1 MAENRGKIY
10 LSYDCYRICI
20 LDVSSRFNGSSP
32 AAVFLRSR
40 PSRDIH
46 RASEV
51 EHVAQPS
58 LSQQI
63 LKLEAELGARLF
75 DRLPRSA
82 KLTVFGKA
90 FLPKAERILR
100 ELEEAKTELRDMS
113 GNEKGEVVV
122 GIIPTIAAYLLP
134 RLLSDFTVRHPLIT
148 IKIIEDIT
156 PALLQRLHEGTIDIA
171 VAALPIAGSEL
182 ASVELFEEKFYA
194 VLPEK
199 HRLAS
204 HAFISLAQLNRE
216 PFLLLKEG
224 HCFRDSLIAAC
235 HKLRMSPSIVFESGQ
250 FATILAMVS
259 AGMGVSAVP
268 AMAVQPQPGCKFIP
282 ISGKH
287 STRIVGIVT
296 SRHHYQ
302 SRAQRLLMKQ
312 MRDACG
318 ENGRA
323 S

>member
-1 MAENRGKIY
+1 MEVHQLRYFCAVAHYGTFTRG
-10 LSYDCYRICI
+10 
-20 LDVSSRFNGSSP
+20 
-32 AAVFLRSR
+32 
-40 PSRDIH
+40 
-46 RASEV
+46 SEI

-134 RLLSDFTVRHPLIT
+134 RLLNGFTVRHPSIT
-148 IKIIEDIT
+148 ITILEDIT
-156 PALLQRLHEGTIDIA
+156 PTLLQRLRDGTIDMA
-171 VAALPIAGSEL
+171 VVALPIAGSEL
-182 ASVELFEEKFYA
+182 ASVELFKEKFYA
-194 VLPEK
+194 VLPEN

-204 HAFISLAQLNRE
+204 RALITLTQLNRE

-224 HCFRDSLIAAC
+224 HCFRDGLIAAC
-235 HKLRMSPSIVFESGQ
+235 RKVRMSPSVVFESGQ

-287 STRIVGIVT
+287 STRTVGIVT

-302 SRAQRLLMKQ
+302 SRAQGLLMKQ

-318 ENGRA
+318 EPGRA
-323 S
+323 SRP

>member
-1 MAENRGKIY
+1 MEVHQLRY
-10 LSYDCYRICI
+10 FC
-20 LDVSSRFNGSSP
+20 
-32 AAVFLRSR
+32 AVARHRTFT
-40 PSRDIH
+40 

-63 LKLEAELGARLF
+63 MKLEAELGSRLF

-100 ELEEAKTELRDMS
+100 ELEEAKSELREMS

-134 RLLSDFTVRHPLIT
+134 RLLTGFAARHQLIT

-156 PALLQRLHEGTIDIA
+156 PALLQHLHEGTIDIA
-171 VAALPIAGSEL
+171 VAALPIPGGDL

-204 HAFISLAQLNRE
+204 RASISLAQLNRE

-224 HCFRDSLIAAC
+224 HCFRDSVIAAC
-235 HKLRMSPSIVFESGQ
+235 HQLRMSPSIVFESGQ
-250 FATILAMVS
+250 FATILSMVS

-287 STRIVGIVT
+287 STRIVAIVT

-312 MRDACG
+312 MQDACR
-318 ENGRA
+318 EPGRA

>member
-1 MAENRGKIY
+1 MEIHQLRY
-10 LSYDCYRICI
+10 FC
-20 LDVSSRFNGSSP
+20 
-32 AAVFLRSR
+32 AVARHGTFT
-40 PSRDIH
+40 
-46 RASEV
+46 RASAI

-82 KLTVFGKA
+82 RLTVFGTA

-100 ELEEAKTELRDMS
+100 ELGEAKSELREMS
-113 GNEKGEVVV
+113 GNEKGDVAL
-122 GIIPTIAAYLLP
+122 GIIPTIAAYMLP
-134 RLLSDFTVRHPLIT
+134 RLLEGFAERHPLIS
-148 IKIIEDIT
+148 IKIVEDVT
-156 PALLQRLHEGTIDIA
+156 AVLLRRLHEGTIDAAI
-171 VAALPIAGSEL
+171 VALPIHGRELVSE
-182 ASVELFEEKFYA
+182 ELFEEKFYA
-194 VLPEK
+194 VLPK
-199 HRLAS
+199 AHHRAS
-204 HAFISLAQLNRE
+204 RNSISLAELNTE

-235 HKLRMSPSIVFESGQ
+235 EKAKMSPNVIFESGQ

-268 AMAVQPQPGCKFIP
+268 AMAAQPQPGCKFVP

-287 STRIVGIVT
+287 SRRKVGMIT

-302 SRAQRLLMKQ
+302 TRAQRLLMEQ
-312 MRDACG
+312 MRNVCSKRRRDSG
-318 ENGRA
+318 SVVTLGSDRQR
-323 S
+323 

>member
-1 MAENRGKIY
+1 MEVHQLRY
-10 LSYDCYRICI
+10 FR
-20 LDVSSRFNGSSP
+20 
-32 AAVFLRSR
+32 AVARHGTFT
-40 PSRDIH
+40 

-82 KLTVFGKA
+82 KLTVFGKT

-100 ELEEAKTELRDMS
+100 EMEEAKTELREMS
-113 GNEKGEVVV
+113 SNDKGEVVV

-134 RLLSDFTVRHPLIT
+134 RLLNDFTARHPLVN

-156 PALLQRLHEGTIDIA
+156 PTLLQRLHEGTIDLA
-171 VAALPIAGSEL
+171 VAALPVSGNEL
-182 ASVELFEEKFYA
+182 ASVELFKEKLYA

-199 HRLAS
+199 HRLAPRAS
-204 HAFISLAQLNRE
+204 ISLADLNRE

-224 HCFRDSLIAAC
+224 HCFRDSVIAAC
-235 HKLRMSPSIVFESGQ
+235 NKVKVSPSIVFESGQ

-268 AMAVQPQPGCKFIP
+268 AMAVQPQPGCRFIP

-287 STRIVGIVT
+287 STRTVGIVT

-302 SRAQRLLMKQ
+302 SRAQRLLMKH
-312 MRDACG
+312 MRDTFEDRKSAG
-318 ENGRA
+318 QSTA
-323 S
+323 A

>member
-1 MAENRGKIY
+1 MEVHQLRY
-10 LSYDCYRICI
+10 FC
-20 LDVSSRFNGSSP
+20 
-32 AAVFLRSR
+32 AVARHGTFT
-40 PSRDIH
+40 

-100 ELEEAKTELRDMS
+100 ELEEARTELRDMS
-113 GNEKGEVVV
+113 GNEKGEVLV

-134 RLLSDFTVRHPLIT
+134 TLLNDFTLRHPLIT

-156 PALLQRLHEGTIDIA
+156 PTLLQRLHEGTIDLA
-171 VAALPIAGSEL
+171 VVALPIAGGEL

-204 HAFISLAQLNRE
+204 RAFIRLAELNRE
-216 PFLLLKEG
+216 PFLPLKEG
-224 HCFRDSLIAAC
+224 HCFRDSIITAC
-235 HKLRMSPSIVFESGQ
+235 NKLKMSPSIVFESGQ

-268 AMAVQPQPGCKFIP
+268 AMAVQPQPGCTFVP

-287 STRIVGIVT
+287 STRTVGIVT

-312 MRDACG
+312 MSEACK
-318 ENGRA
+318 EPRRA

>member
-1 MAENRGKIY
+1 MEVHQLRY
-10 LSYDCYRICI
+10 FC
-20 LDVSSRFNGSSP
+20 
-32 AAVFLRSR
+32 AVARHGTFT
-40 PSRDIH
+40 

-63 LKLEAELGARLF
+63 QKLEEELGARLF
-75 DRLPRSA
+75 DRLPRNA

-134 RLLSDFTVRHPLIT
+134 NLLDGFTEQHPQIT

-156 PALLQRLHEGTIDIA
+156 PTLLQRLHEGTIDIV

-182 ASVELFEEKFYA
+182 ISTELFEEQFYA

-204 HAFISLAQLNRE
+204 RASISLAELNRE

-224 HCFRDSLIAAC
+224 HCFRDSVIAAC
-235 HKLRMSPSIVFESGQ
+235 RKLRMSPSIVFESGQ

-268 AMAVQPQPGCKFIP
+268 AMAVQPRPGCKFIP
-282 ISGKH
+282 ISGKQ
-287 STRIVGIVT
+287 STRAVGIVT
-296 SRHHYQ
+296 LRHHYQ
-302 SRAQRLLMKQ
+302 SRAQRLLMKH
-312 MRDACG
+312 MRHSSG
-318 ENGRA
+318 EPGA
-323 S
+323 VA

>member
-1 MAENRGKIY
+1 MEVHQLRY
-10 LSYDCYRICI
+10 FC
-20 LDVSSRFNGSSP
+20 
-32 AAVFLRSR
+32 AVARHGTFT
-40 PSRDIH
+40 

-63 LKLEAELGARLF
+63 LKLEAELGSRLF

-82 KLTVFGKA
+82 KLTVFGEA
-90 FLPKAERILR
+90 LLPKAERILR
-100 ELEEAKTELRDMS
+100 ELEQTKTELLEMA
-113 GNEKGEVVV
+113 GNEKGDVVV

-134 RLLSDFTVRHPLIT
+134 KLLRGFAARHPLIT
-148 IKIIEDIT
+148 VKIIEDIT
-156 PALLQRLHEGTIDIA
+156 PALLQRLHDGTIDMAI
-171 VAALPIAGSEL
+171 AALPIAEGEL
-182 ASVELFEEKFYA
+182 ATEELFEEKFYA
-194 VLPEK
+194 VLPK
-199 HRLAS
+199 THRLAS
-204 HAFISLAQLNRE
+204 GKSISLTELNRE
-216 PFLLLKEG
+216 PFLLLKDG

-235 HKLRMSPSIVFESGQ
+235 HKSKVTPSVVFESGQ

-268 AMAVQPQPGCKFIP
+268 AMAVQPQAGCKFIP

-287 STRIVGIVT
+287 STRKVGIIS

-302 SRAQRLLMKQ
+302 SRAQRLLMEQ

-318 ENGRA
+318 QP
-323 S
+323 

>member
-1 MAENRGKIY
+1 MEVHQLRY
-10 LSYDCYRICI
+10 FC
-20 LDVSSRFNGSSP
+20 
-32 AAVFLRSR
+32 AVARHGTFT
-40 PSRDIH
+40 
-46 RASEV
+46 RASQA

-82 KLTVFGKA
+82 KLTVFGRA

-100 ELEEAKTELRDMS
+100 ELEEAKTELLEMA
-113 GNEKGEVVV
+113 GNEKGEVAV

-134 RLLSDFTVRHPLIT
+134 RLLDGFAASHPLIT
-148 IKIIEDIT
+148 VKIIEDIT
-156 PALLQRLHEGTIDIA
+156 PTLVQRLHEGTIDMAI
-171 VAALPIAGSEL
+171 AALPIRGREL
-182 ASVELFEEKFYA
+182 ASEELFEEKFYA

-199 HRLAS
+199 HRRAARAS
-204 HAFISLAQLNRE
+204 ISLAELNRE

-224 HCFRDSLIAAC
+224 HCFRDSLIDAC
-235 HKLRMSPSIVFESGQ
+235 HKSRMTPSVVFESGQ

-268 AMAVQPQPGCKFIP
+268 AMAVQPHPGCKFIP

-287 STRIVGIVT
+287 STRRVGIVR
-296 SRHHYQ
+296 SRHRYQ
-302 SRAQRLLMKQ
+302 SRAQRLLIQQ
-312 MRDACG
+312 MRNAC
-318 ENGRA
+318 EVNA
-323 S
+323 K

>member
-1 MAENRGKIY
+1 MEVHQLRY
-10 LSYDCYRICI
+10 FR
-20 LDVSSRFNGSSP
+20 
-32 AAVFLRSR
+32 AVARHGTFT
-40 PSRDIH
+40 

-63 LKLEAELGARLF
+63 MKLEAELGARLF

-82 KLTVFGKA
+82 KLTVFGKT

-100 ELEEAKTELRDMS
+100 EIEEAKTELREMS
-113 GNEKGEVVV
+113 SNDKGEVVV

-134 RLLSDFTVRHPLIT
+134 RLLNEFTARHPLVN
-148 IKIIEDIT
+148 IKILEDIT
-156 PALLQRLHEGTIDIA
+156 PTLVQRLQEGTIDLA
-171 VAALPIAGSEL
+171 VAALPIAGNEL
-182 ASVELFEEKFYA
+182 AGMELFEERFYA

-204 HAFISLAQLNRE
+204 RTSISLAQLNRE

-224 HCFRDSLIAAC
+224 HCFRDSVIAAC
-235 HKLRMSPSIVFESGQ
+235 NKVKMSPSIVFESGQ

-282 ISGKH
+282 ISGRH
-287 STRIVGIVT
+287 STRTVGIVT

-302 SRAQRLLMKQ
+302 SRAQRLLIKE
-312 MRDACG
+312 MRDACV
-318 ENGRA
+318 ENARA
-323 S
+323 A

>member
-1 MAENRGKIY
+1 MEVHQLRY
-10 LSYDCYRICI
+10 FC
-20 LDVSSRFNGSSP
+20 
-32 AAVFLRSR
+32 AVARHGTFT
-40 PSRDIH
+40 

-100 ELEEAKTELRDMS
+100 ELEQAKTEVREMS

-134 RLLSDFTVRHPLIT
+134 RLLNGLRTRHPLIAT
-148 IKIIEDIT
+148 KIFEDIT
-156 PALLQRLHEGTIDIA
+156 PALLHRLHAGTIDLA
-171 VAALPIAGSEL
+171 VVALPIAGSDIS
-182 ASVELFEEKFYA
+182 SVALFDEKFYA

-204 HAFISLAQLNRE
+204 RDSISLAELNRE

-235 HKLRMSPSIVFESGQ
+235 DKVKMSPSIVFESGQ

-287 STRIVGIVT
+287 STRTVGIVT

-302 SRAQRLLMKQ
+302 SRAQRLLMEH
-312 MRDACG
+312 MRDACA
-318 ENGRA
+318 ELGRA
-323 S
+323 A

>member
-1 MAENRGKIY
+1 MEVHQLRY
-10 LSYDCYRICI
+10 FC
-20 LDVSSRFNGSSP
+20 
-32 AAVFLRSR
+32 AVARHGTFT
-40 PSRDIH
+40 

-82 KLTVFGKA
+82 KLTVFGRA
-90 FLPKAERILR
+90 FLPRAERILR
-100 ELEEAKTELRDMS
+100 QLKEAKTELREMS
-113 GNEKGEVVV
+113 GNERGEVVV

-134 RLLSDFTVRHPLIT
+134 RLLNDFSARNPLVT
-148 IKIIEDIT
+148 IKVFEDIT
-156 PALLQRLHEGTIDIA
+156 PALLQRLHDGTIDIA
-171 VAALPIAGSEL
+171 VAALPIVGNEL
-182 ASVELFEEKFYA
+182 ASVELFKEKFYA
-194 VLPEK
+194 VLPED

-204 HAFISLAQLNRE
+204 RASINLSELNRE

-224 HCFRDSLIAAC
+224 HCFRDNLITAC
-235 HKLRMSPSIVFESGQ
+235 QKSRMSPSVVFESGQ

-259 AGMGVSAVP
+259 AGLGVSAVP
-268 AMAVQPQPGCKFIP
+268 AMAVQPHPGCQFIP

-287 STRIVGIVT
+287 STRVVGLVT
-296 SRHHYQ
+296 SRYHYQ
-302 SRAQRLLMKQ
+302 SRAQRLLMQQ
-312 MRDACG
+312 MRDACR
-318 ENGRA
+318 EPARA

>member
-1 MAENRGKIY
+1 MEVHQLRY
-10 LSYDCYRICI
+10 FC
-20 LDVSSRFNGSSP
+20 
-32 AAVFLRSR
+32 AVARHGTFT
-40 PSRDIH
+40 
-46 RASEV
+46 RASEI

-75 DRLPRSA
+75 DRLPRFA

-100 ELEEAKTELRDMS
+100 ELEEAKTELRAMS

-134 RLLSDFTVRHPLIT
+134 RLLNDFTVRHPLVT
-148 IKIIEDIT
+148 IKVFEDIT
-156 PALLQRLHEGTIDIA
+156 PVLVERLQQGTLDMA
-171 VAALPIAGSEL
+171 VAALPVAGNEL
-182 ASVELFEEKFYA
+182 EGVELFEEKFYA

-204 HAFISLAQLNRE
+204 RASVSLAQLNRE

-224 HCFRDSLIAAC
+224 HCFRDGLIAAC
-235 HKLRMSPSIVFESGQ
+235 RKARVSPSVVFESGQ

-268 AMAVQPQPGCKFIP
+268 AMAVQSQPGCRFIP
-282 ISGKH
+282 ISDRHG
-287 STRIVGIVT
+287 SRRVGIVT

-302 SRAQRLLMKQ
+302 SRAQRLLINH
-312 MRDACG
+312 MRDVCA
-318 ENGRA
+318 EARR
-323 S
+323 SP

>member
-1 MAENRGKIY
+1 MEVHQLRY
-10 LSYDCYRICI
+10 FC
-20 LDVSSRFNGSSP
+20 
-32 AAVFLRSR
+32 AVARHGTFT
-40 PSRDIH
+40 

-82 KLTVFGKA
+82 RLTVFGKA

-100 ELEEAKTELRDMS
+100 ELEEARTELLEMA
-113 GNEKGEVVV
+113 GNEKGEVAV

-134 RLLSDFTVRHPLIT
+134 KLLNGFAARHPLIT
-148 IKIIEDIT
+148 VKIIEDIT
-156 PALLQRLHEGTIDIA
+156 PTLVQRLHDGTIDMA
-171 VAALPIAGSEL
+171 VVALPIRGREL
-182 ASVELFEEKFYA
+182 ASEELFQEKFYA
-194 VLPEK
+194 VVPEK
-199 HRLAS
+199 HRRAS
-204 HAFISLAQLNRE
+204 RASISLAELNRE

-224 HCFRDSLIAAC
+224 HCFRDSLIDAC
-235 HKLRMSPSIVFESGQ
+235 HKSKMTPSVVFESGQ

-268 AMAVQPQPGCKFIP
+268 AMAVQPHPGCKFIP

-287 STRIVGIVT
+287 STRRIGIVR
-296 SRHHYQ
+296 SRHRYQ
-302 SRAQRLLMKQ
+302 SRAQRLLIKQ
-312 MRDACG
+312 MRNAC
-318 ENGRA
+318 NVNA
-323 S
+323 D

>member
-1 MAENRGKIY
+1 MEVHQLRY
-10 LSYDCYRICI
+10 FC
-20 LDVSSRFNGSSP
+20 
-32 AAVFLRSR
+32 AVARHGTFT
-40 PSRDIH
+40 
-46 RASEV
+46 RASKA
-51 EHVAQPS
+51 EHIAQPS

-82 KLTVFGKA
+82 QLTVFGKA

-100 ELEEAKTELRDMS
+100 DLEEARAELRDMS
-113 GNEKGEVVV
+113 GNQTGEVVV

-134 RLLSDFTVRHPLIT
+134 RLLHNFTVRHALIT
-148 IKIIEDIT
+148 IKIIEDLT
-156 PALLQRLHEGTIDIA
+156 PALLQRLREGTIDIA
-171 VAALPIAGSEL
+171 VVALPVAGSEL
-182 ASVELFEEKFYA
+182 AVVEMFEEKFYA
-194 VLPEK
+194 VLPK
-199 HRLAS
+199 RHRLAS
-204 HAFISLAQLNRE
+204 RASISLAELNRE

-224 HCFRDSLIAAC
+224 HCFRDSLITAC

-287 STRIVGIVT
+287 STRTVSIVT

-302 SRAQRLLMKQ
+302 SLPQRLVMKH
-312 MRDACG
+312 MRDACA
-318 ENGRA
+318 EPRRDA
-323 S
+323 

>member
-1 MAENRGKIY
+1 MEVHQLRY
-10 LSYDCYRICI
+10 FC
-20 LDVSSRFNGSSP
+20 
-32 AAVFLRSR
+32 AVARHGTFT
-40 PSRDIH
+40 

-75 DRLPRSA
+75 DRLHRSA

-134 RLLSDFTVRHPLIT
+134 KLLNGFAARHPFIT
-148 IKIIEDIT
+148 IKIFEDIT
-156 PALLQRLHEGTIDIA
+156 PALLQRLHEGTIDLA

-182 ASVELFEEKFYA
+182 VSLGLFEEKFYA
-194 VLPEK
+194 ALPEK
-199 HRLAS
+199 HRLAPRAS
-204 HAFISLAQLNRE
+204 ISLSELNRE

-235 HKLRMSPSIVFESGQ
+235 HKSRMSPSVVFESGQ

-259 AGMGVSAVP
+259 SGMGVSAVP

-287 STRIVGIVT
+287 STRTVGIVT

-312 MRDACG
+312 MQDACG
-318 ENGRA
+318 ERGRA

>member
-1 MAENRGKIY
+1 MEVHQLRY
-10 LSYDCYRICI
+10 FC
-20 LDVSSRFNGSSP
+20 
-32 AAVFLRSR
+32 AVARHGTFT
-40 PSRDIH
+40 

-82 KLTVFGKA
+82 KLTVFGRA

-100 ELEEAKTELRDMS
+100 ELKEAKTELREMS
-113 GNEKGEVVV
+113 GNERGEVVV

-134 RLLSDFTVRHPLIT
+134 RLLNDFSARNPLIT
-148 IKIIEDIT
+148 IKVFEDIT
-156 PALLQRLHEGTIDIA
+156 PTLLQRLHEGTIDIA
-171 VAALPIAGSEL
+171 VAALPIVGNEL
-182 ASVELFEEKFYA
+182 ASVELFKEKFYA
-194 VLPEK
+194 VLPEN

-204 HAFISLAQLNRE
+204 RASINLSELNRE

-224 HCFRDSLIAAC
+224 HCFRDNLITAC
-235 HKLRMSPSIVFESGQ
+235 QKSKMSPSVVFESGQ

-259 AGMGVSAVP
+259 AGLGVSAVP
-268 AMAVQPQPGCKFIP
+268 AMAVQPHPGCQFIA

-287 STRIVGIVT
+287 STRVVGLVT
-296 SRHHYQ
+296 SRQHYQ

-312 MRDACG
+312 MRDACR
-318 ENGRA
+318 EQRWA
-323 S
+323 AV

>member
-1 MAENRGKIY
+1 MEVHQLRY
-10 LSYDCYRICI
+10 FR
-20 LDVSSRFNGSSP
+20 
-32 AAVFLRSR
+32 AVARHGTFT
-40 PSRDIH
+40 

-82 KLTVFGKA
+82 KLTVFGKT

-100 ELEEAKTELRDMS
+100 EMEEAKTELREMS
-113 GNEKGEVVV
+113 SIDKGEVVV

-134 RLLSDFTVRHPLIT
+134 RLLNEFTARHPLVN
-148 IKIIEDIT
+148 IKILEDIT
-156 PALLQRLHEGTIDIA
+156 PTLVQRLQEGTIDLA
-171 VAALPIAGSEL
+171 VAALPIAGNEL
-182 ASVELFEEKFYA
+182 ASMELFEEKFYA

-204 HAFISLAQLNRE
+204 CSSISLSQLNRE

-224 HCFRDSLIAAC
+224 HCFRDSVIAAC
-235 HKLRMSPSIVFESGQ
+235 NKVKVSPSIVFESGQ

-282 ISGKH
+282 IYGKH
-287 STRIVGIVT
+287 STRTVGIVT

-302 SRAQRLLMKQ
+302 SRAQRLLMKH
-312 MRDACG
+312 MRDTF
-318 ENGRA
+318 ENRRGA
-323 S
+323 GQSTAA

>member
-1 MAENRGKIY
+1 MEIHQLRY
-10 LSYDCYRICI
+10 FC
-20 LDVSSRFNGSSP
+20 
-32 AAVFLRSR
+32 AVARHGTFT
-40 PSRDIH
+40 

-63 LKLEAELGARLF
+63 LKLESELGARLF

-100 ELEEAKTELRDMS
+100 ELDAAKTEVLEMT
-113 GNEKGEVVV
+113 GIEKGDVVV

-134 RLLSDFTVRHPLIT
+134 RLLNGFSAKHPLISV
-148 IKIIEDIT
+148 KVVEDIT
-156 PALLQRLHEGTIDIA
+156 PVLLQRLHEGTIDFA
-171 VAALPIAGSEL
+171 VLALPIAGTEL
-182 ASVELFEEKFYA
+182 DREPLFDEKFYA

-199 HRLAS
+199 HRRATKSSITLTE
-204 HAFISLAQLNRE
+204 LNRE

-235 HKLRMSPSIVFESGQ
+235 NKSKMSPSVVFESGQ

-287 STRIVGIVT
+287 STRTVGFVT

-312 MRDACG
+312 MRDASRQPRRG
-318 ENGRA
+318 A
-323 S
+323 

>member
-1 MAENRGKIY
+1 MEVHQLRY
-10 LSYDCYRICI
+10 FC
-20 LDVSSRFNGSSP
+20 
-32 AAVFLRSR
+32 AVARHGTFT
-40 PSRDIH
+40 

-100 ELEEAKTELRDMS
+100 DLEEAKTELRDMS
-113 GNEKGEVVV
+113 GNEKGEVVL

-134 RLLSDFTVRHPLIT
+134 RLLNNFSERHPQIT
-148 IKIIEDIT
+148 IKIFEDIT
-156 PALLQRLHEGTIDIA
+156 PTLLQRMHEGTIDIA
-171 VAALPIAGSEL
+171 VAALPIGGNDL
-182 ASVELFEEKFYA
+182 ACEELFEEKFYA

-199 HRLAS
+199 HRSAS
-204 HAFISLAQLNRE
+204 RTSISLTELNKE

-224 HCFRDSLIAAC
+224 HCFRDSVIAAC
-235 HKLRMSPSIVFESGQ
+235 HRSKMSPSVVFESGQ

-287 STRIVGIVT
+287 STRKVGIVT

-312 MRDACG
+312 MREAC
-318 ENGRA
+318 EDLDRK
-323 S
+323 

>member
-1 MAENRGKIY
+1 MEVHQLRY
-10 LSYDCYRICI
+10 FC
-20 LDVSSRFNGSSP
+20 
-32 AAVFLRSR
+32 AVARHGTFT
-40 PSRDIH
+40 

-100 ELEEAKTELRDMS
+100 ELQEARTELREMS

-134 RLLSDFTVRHPLIT
+134 KLLNGFTVRHPLVTIT
-148 IKIIEDIT
+148 IIEDIT
-156 PALLQRLHEGTIDIA
+156 PTLVQRLHEGTIDIA
-171 VAALPIAGSEL
+171 VAALPIPGSEL
-182 ASVELFEEKFYA
+182 TSVELFAEKFYA
-194 VLPEK
+194 VIPEK

-204 HAFISLAQLNRE
+204 HAVISLAELNRE

-235 HKLRMSPSIVFESGQ
+235 HKLKMFPSIIFESGQ
-250 FATILAMVS
+250 FATIMAMVS

-268 AMAVQPQPGCKFIP
+268 AMAVQPKPGCKFIP

-287 STRIVGIVT
+287 NTRVVGIVT

-302 SRAQRLLMKQ
+302 SRAQRLLMKH
-312 MRDACG
+312 MRDAC
-318 ENGRA
+318 EELARA

>member
-1 MAENRGKIY
+1 MFPMIAIGFA
-10 LSYDCYRICI
+10 SW
-20 LDVSSRFNGSSP
+20 
-32 AAVFLRSR
+32 R
-40 PSRDIH
+40 PSRDPMEVH
-46 RASEV
+46 QLRYFCAVARHGTFTRASEV

-134 RLLSDFTVRHPLIT
+134 KLLNGFTVRHPLIT
-148 IKIIEDIT
+148 IKIFEDIT
-156 PALLQRLHEGTIDIA
+156 PTLLQRLHEGTIDMA
-171 VAALPIAGSEL
+171 VVALPIAGSEL
-182 ASVELFEEKFYA
+182 ASVKLFEEKFYA

-204 HAFISLAQLNRE
+204 RASISLA
-216 PFLLLKEG
+216 
-224 HCFRDSLIAAC
+224 H
-235 HKLRMSPSIVFESGQ
+235 
-250 FATILAMVS
+250 
-259 AGMGVSAVP
+259 
-268 AMAVQPQPGCKFIP
+268 
-282 ISGKH
+282 
-287 STRIVGIVT
+287 
-296 SRHHYQ
+296 
-302 SRAQRLLMKQ
+302 
-312 MRDACG
+312 
-318 ENGRA
+318 
-323 S
+323 

>member
-1 MAENRGKIY
+1 MEVHQLRY
-10 LSYDCYRICI
+10 FC
-20 LDVSSRFNGSSP
+20 
-32 AAVFLRSR
+32 AVARHGTFT
-40 PSRDIH
+40 

-63 LKLEAELGARLF
+63 LKLEGELGARLF

-82 KLTVFGKA
+82 KLTVFGRA

-100 ELEEAKTELRDMS
+100 ELKEAKTELREMS
-113 GNEKGEVVV
+113 GNERGEVVV

-134 RLLSDFTVRHPLIT
+134 RLLNDFSARNPLVT
-148 IKIIEDIT
+148 IKVFEDIT

-171 VAALPIAGSEL
+171 VAALPIVGNEL
-182 ASVELFEEKFYA
+182 ASVELFKEKFYA
-194 VLPEK
+194 VLPEN

-204 HAFISLAQLNRE
+204 RASINLSELNRE

-224 HCFRDSLIAAC
+224 HCFRDNLITAC
-235 HKLRMSPSIVFESGQ
+235 QKSKMLPSVVFESGQ

-259 AGMGVSAVP
+259 AGLGVSAVP
-268 AMAVQPQPGCKFIP
+268 AMAVQPHPGCQFIP

-287 STRIVGIVT
+287 STRVVGLVT
-296 SRHHYQ
+296 SRYHYQ

-312 MRDACG
+312 MRDACR
-318 ENGRA
+318 EPARA

>member
-1 MAENRGKIY
+1 MEVHQLRY
-10 LSYDCYRICI
+10 FC
-20 LDVSSRFNGSSP
+20 
-32 AAVFLRSR
+32 AVARHGTFT
-40 PSRDIH
+40 

-82 KLTVFGKA
+82 NLTVFGKA

-100 ELEEAKTELRDMS
+100 ELGEAKSELREMS

-134 RLLSDFTVRHPLIT
+134 KLLNGFAARHPLVSIN
-148 IKIIEDIT
+148 IAEDLT
-156 PALLQRLHEGTIDIA
+156 PILVQRLHEGTIDIA
-171 VAALPIAGSEL
+171 IAALPLKGSEL
-182 ASVELFEEKFYA
+182 TSEELFEETFYA
-194 VLPEK
+194 ALPK
-199 HRLAS
+199 NHRRAS
-204 HAFISLAQLNRE
+204 RASISLAELDRE

-235 HKLRMSPSIVFESGQ
+235 DKARISPSVVFEGGQ

-268 AMAVQPQPGCKFIP
+268 AMAAKPQPGCKFVP
-282 ISGKH
+282 ISGRH
-287 STRIVGIVT
+287 STRKVGMIT

-302 SRAQRLLMKQ
+302 SRAQRLFMQQ
-312 MRDACG
+312 MRDVC
-318 ENGRA
+318 NQ
-323 S
+323 